1 MTRKNEASL
10 TFGPLERR
18 HLPQMAEIERAC
30 FSDPWSEQSLADE
43 VDNPLADYYLCE
55 ENGLLLGYLGTRK
68 LPDQWEIVNVAVR
81 PQARRR
87 HIASRLMELLLA
99 DAAAGDAR
107 QIFLEVR
114 ESNLPAR
121 QLYEAYG
128 FTCLGRRKRY
138 YSDPEEDAL
147 IMARITDHVEVD
159 SCH

>member
-1 MTRKNEASL
+1 MTQKSDPAL
-10 TFGPLERR
+10 TFCPLERR
-18 HLPQMAEIERAC
+18 HVPQMAEIERAC

-55 ENGLLLGYLGTRK
+55 KNGLLLGYIGTRK

-81 PQARRR
+81 PEARRR
-87 HIASRLMELLLA
+87 HVASRLMERLLSE
-99 DAAAGDAR
+99 AGAGGVS

-121 QLYEAYG
+121 LLYEAFG
-128 FTCLGRRKRY
+128 FAYIGRRKRY

-147 IMARITDHVEVD
+147 LMARTINHVETD
-159 SCH
+159 PCH